1 MHYFGVPEHT
11 WSMKAFKILIEWLR
25 DFLAQNFWMVVNRIG
40 FDEIG
45 FEFSDEPFK
54 VIGQSG
60 QTLFF
65 VKMISD
71 ISKSSGGKE
80 PKSKSLKS

>member
-1 MHYFGVPEHT
+1 MVNESIQDLDRMAPGFP
-11 WSMKAFKILIEWLR
+11 
-25 DFLAQNFWMVVNRIG
+25 AQNFGMVVNRIG